1 MATSTEGWKA
11 KLDKA
16 LYEQNAVTDV
26 LKMIEE
32 KTKVKRTYLVM
43 GVAGLI
49 AIWLVFGY
57 AAAFISSF
65 LGFVYPAYCSIKAIE
80 STEKDDDTQWLTYW
94 TVYSAF
100 GMVEFFSD
108 IFLSWFPFYY
118 LFKMILL
125 IWCMAPI
132 SNNGANVLYHRVL
145 KPFFL
150 KHEREIEDAMNKAT
164 EFASSTLD
172 EAKEAASEHVADI
185 AAQQVKDAMKAQSAP
200 ETNEPPPQ
208 PESTFEEDPD
218 HQD

>member
-1 MATSTEGWKA
+1 MASDTEGWRA
-11 KLDKA
+11 KLEKA
-16 LYEQNAVTDV
+16 LNDKNPVTDV
-26 LKMIEE
+26 LAMIEE
-32 KTKVKRTYLVM
+32 KTKIKRIYLVL
-43 GVAGLI
+43 GVAGIVAL
-49 AIWLVFGY
+49 WLVFGY

-118 LFKMILL
+118 LFKMIFL

-132 SNNGANVLYHRVL
+132 SNNGANVLYHRII
-145 KPFFL
+145 KPLFL
-150 KHEREIEDAMNKAT
+150 KHEKELEEAIDKAT
-164 EFASSTLD
+164 DFASSALD
-172 EAKEAASEHVADI
+172 EAKEAASDQVADI
-185 AAQQVKDAMKAQSAP
+185 AAQQMKEALKAQQTANTLEEKQEREP
-200 ETNEPPPQ
+200 ENL
-208 PESTFEEDPD
+208 DPD